1 MDLLLDL
8 TTGDAVFVNGAASG
22 ITNGTTPVV
31 SEAGANV
38 AQRLYIMLRTFMGE
52 WYLNTEHGVPY
63 FQSILGKKNTKQAI
77 DLIFQQK
84 ILAEEGVQ
92 EILEFSSTLNVD
104 RVYSMSFKVKAN
116 NLVVTLTNIEI
127 GI

>member
-1 MDLLLDL
+1 MDIRLDL
-8 TTGDAVFVNGAASG
+8 SSGDCIFKNGPAVVGDS
-22 ITNGTTPVV
+22 VV

-38 AQRLYIMLRTFMGE
+38 AQRLYIMLRTFAGE
-52 WYLNTEHGVPY
+52 WYLNTDHGIPY
-63 FQSILGKKNTKQAI
+63 FQSILGQKTTAQAI

-92 EILEFSSTLNVD
+92 EIVEFSSNLSPS

-116 NLVVTLTNIEI
+116 GLVVELTNIEV
-127 GI
+127 GV

>member
-8 TTGDAVFVNGAASG
+8 SSGDAVFVK
-22 ITNGTTPVV
+22 GTTSVV
-31 SEAGANV
+31 REAGANV

-52 WYLNTEHGVPY
+52 WYLNIEHGVPY
-63 FQSILGKKNTKQAI
+63 FQSILGQKNTKQAI

-84 ILAEEGVQ
+84 ILEEEGVQ
-92 EILEFSSTLNVD
+92 EVLEFTSSLSVA

-116 NLVVTLTNIEI
+116 NLVVALTNIEI

>member
-1 MDLLLDL
+1 MDLLLNL
-8 TTGDAVFVNGAASG
+8 STGDAVFVNG
-22 ITNGTTPVV
+22 TTAVV

-52 WYLNTEHGVPY
+52 WYLNTEHGIPY
-63 FQSILGKKNTKQAI
+63 LQSILGQKNTKQAI

-92 EILEFSSTLNVD
+92 EILEFNSTLTVD

-116 NLVVTLTNIEI
+116 NLVVTLTDIEI